1 MARDGSHHVRSK
13 FCWHAATEHKWYG
26 LTNSISEAHGW
37 QRCPFVSRARRRV
50 GSHWTM
56 LHRQSCQPWSPL
68 SQSSSSSSSSRSS
81 PQSSS
86 PHSSSPGARQL
97 YCQES
102 WPSALRPRNQ
112 LGYEND
118 DRYKEFPL
126 PQLESFILDLSSKC
140 YAVVFIYFGEKE
152 RIEQASVLL
161 LSTRPAAAI
170 ASSHFRRMSCLPN

>member
-1 MARDGSHHVRSK
+1 MSSIFSGNPNKTIKSYQNEAIAMKNNCYIKRHRSRQGHLGFCAPGPEIEKIGHGKWWVIHVRSK
-13 FCWHAATEHKWYG
+13 FRTEHSWYG

-56 LHRQSCQPWSPL
+56 SHRQSCQPWSPL
-68 SQSSSSSSSSRSS
+68 SQSSSSSSSHSS

-112 LGYEND
+112 LG
-118 DRYKEFPL
+118 
-126 PQLESFILDLSSKC
+126 
-140 YAVVFIYFGEKE
+140 
-152 RIEQASVLL
+152 
-161 LSTRPAAAI
+161 
-170 ASSHFRRMSCLPN
+170 